1 MITAKQLDN
10 RSLIKMLTESMQD
23 MLEENWGESGSN
35 AFVTPKA
42 KIQIPICN
50 SWYAIQLIIR
60 DLEYNTNENNKKY
73 TKLCILKVFKEVRG
87 DLR

>member
-1 MITAKQLDN
+1 MITAKQVDN

-50 SWYAIQLIIR
+50 SWYAI
-60 DLEYNTNENNKKY
+60 
-73 TKLCILKVFKEVRG
+73 
-87 DLR
+87 